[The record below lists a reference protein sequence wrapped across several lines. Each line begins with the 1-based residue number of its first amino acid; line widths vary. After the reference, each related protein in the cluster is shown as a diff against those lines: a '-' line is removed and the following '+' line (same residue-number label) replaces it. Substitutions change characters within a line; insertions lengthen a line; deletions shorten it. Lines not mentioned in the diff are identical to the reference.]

1 VQLEVPLRAEDLLAE
16 VAGGARFLERF
27 LEALVDLEDLAVD
40 VVVGD
45 VDAHRVRR
53 DRHPFDDDVRVEH
66 QQVAVLAGAGLA
78 FVGIADEVLGA
89 RELARHEAP
98 LEAGRKAC
106 AAAAAQARRLDLGD
120 HLLGRHALALALLEE
135 SSSRPW

>member
-1 VQLEVPLRAEDLLAE
+1 MTRVQLEAAVGAEDLVAE
-16 VAGGARFLERF
+16 IAGGARFLERF

-45 VDAHRVRR
+45 LRAHRVRR

-66 QQVAVLAGAGLA
+66 QDVAVLAGARLA
-78 FVGIADEVLGA
+78 FVGIADEVLRA

-98 LEAGRKAC
+98 LQAGREAR
-106 AAAAAQARRLDLGD
+106 AAAAAQA
-120 HLLGRHALALALLEE
+120 
-135 SSSRPW
+135 